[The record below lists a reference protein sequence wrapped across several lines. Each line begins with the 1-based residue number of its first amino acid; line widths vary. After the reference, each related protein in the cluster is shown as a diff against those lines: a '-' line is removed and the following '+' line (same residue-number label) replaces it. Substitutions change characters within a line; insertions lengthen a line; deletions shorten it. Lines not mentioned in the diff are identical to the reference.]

1 MAVYANLK
9 QRDKARSTS
18 KRFEVVNGETSATA
32 LKTAIDGITGGSVKE
47 VSVTTEVSQSAGY
60 GTGVL
65 GRESVFLFQ
74 TSAGKILPLRLRG
87 VEDDYL
93 VATGRPEIDVSNED
107 IVAFAAAVIGNV
119 KLSDGE
125 TPATLVSAYVTD

>member
-1 MAVYANLK
+1 MSTYANLK
-9 QRDKARSTS
+9 QRDKARATS

-32 LKTAIDGITGGSVKE
+32 LKTAIDTITGNSVRE
-47 VSVTTEVSQSAGY
+47 VSVTTDVSQVAGV

-65 GRESVFLFQ
+65 GRESVFIFQ
-74 TSAGKILPLRLRG
+74 TSGGKILPLRLRG
-87 VEDDYL
+87 VENTYL
-93 VATGRPEIDVSNED
+93 VAEGRPEIDVSNDD
-107 IVAFAAAVIGNV
+107 IVAFAAAIVANV